1 MHARSRCSASAAD
14 PASFCR
20 HAPRH
25 DSFRSMLVRSRRL
38 PRRVLTFLLAAVAV
52 GWLASATTVLWF
64 ASRDRAGPAQAII
77 VMGAAQYQGRPSPVL
92 RSRLDHAV
100 GLFTRGV
107 APRLVLTG
115 GIAEG
120 DTESEASVS
129 RAYVLRAG
137 VPDTSLLL
145 ENDGRTTSQS
155 VRAVAQLLRA
165 RGLDSVVVVSD
176 PFHVFRASVLARRH
190 GLVVRTSP
198 TRTDGVWRRVM
209 RQPGYFLGETVKAPL
224 ALVLEW

>member
-1 MHARSRCSASAAD
+1 M
-14 PASFCR
+14 P
-20 HAPRH
+20 
-25 DSFRSMLVRSRRL
+25 VRSRRL
-38 PRRVLTFLLAAVAV
+38 PRRVLTIVLLAGAV
-52 GWLASATTVLWF
+52 GWLASAAAVLWF
-64 ASRDRAGPAQAII
+64 ASRDRARPTQAII

-92 RSRLDHAV
+92 RTRLDHAV
-100 GLFTRGV
+100 GLYAQGI

-176 PFHVFRASVLARRH
+176 PFHVFRVSVLARRH
-190 GLVVRTSP
+190 GLAVRTSP

-209 RQPGYFLGETVKAPL
+209 RQPTYFLGETVKAPL